1 MFELKNVKFRDI
13 LTVDELELKAQQVTC
28 IVGKSGGGKT
38 TLLKLLNNL
47 ISADSGTILYKG
59 KEIDTYNPIA
69 LRREVMMLPQQP
81 VMFSGTIRENFNK
94 TLRFTEQEVA
104 SDEVYKDLLQQVGL
118 KLPLEAD
125 TKDLSGGEKQ
135 RVALARVL
143 LLHPE
148 TLLLDEPSSALDDE
162 TEGFIIGMVV
172 DYTRKRKGTLI
183 MVTHAMSV
191 AERFADVTITLFD
204 GKIQRVDKLNGTL

>member
-94 TLRFTEQEVA
+94 TLHFTEREAA

-162 TEGFIIGMVV
+162 TEDFIIGMVV

>member
-1 MFELKNVKFRDI
+1 MFKLENVKYRDI
-13 LTVDELELKAQQVTC
+13 LKVEELALKALQVTC

-59 KEIDTYNPIA
+59 KEIETYNPVA

-81 VMFSGTIRENFNK
+81 VMFSGSIGENFDK
-94 TLRFTEQEVA
+94 TLRFAERDVA
-104 SDEVYKDLLQQVGL
+104 RDGVYRDLLQQVGL
-118 KLPLEAD
+118 KMLPEAD
-125 TKDLSGGEKQ
+125 TRDLSGGEKQ

-143 LLHPE
+143 LLQPE

-162 TEGFIIGMVV
+162 TEDFIIRMVV

-191 AERFADVTITLFD
+191 AQRFADVTITLND
-204 GKIQRVDKLNGTL
+204 GMIQKIEM